1 MSGSPLYERVE
12 SVLVGDIADGSLPP
26 DAQLPSED
34 GLVARFKVSRTTVR
48 KAIQN
53 LVERGLVE
61 VRRGKGTFVT
71 QPKITQE
78 LTELTGFVEDMQA
91 LGRTPT
97 ARLLDRRVVAADQVV
112 ARHLA
117 LAPGTLVVRLQR
129 VRLAD
134 GVAISFDE
142 TYLPRELGEKVA
154 ENDLEAEP
162 VFALLEIKY
171 DTPLVEA
178 EYKLEAVAADPV
190 AAHALQV
197 SAGSP
202 IFLIERTS
210 YTTGNRPV
218 DYERL
223 HYRGDLIRFVT
234 RLARRPRGPGARVT
248 AHERTQSAAAA
259 TDPCPAGASPFDDS
273 YYGDRVDGAPNRF
286 PRRGLGGN
294 R

>member
-1 MSGSPLYERVE
+1 M
-12 SVLVGDIADGSLPP
+12 
-26 DAQLPSED
+26 PSED
-34 GLVARFKVSRTTVR
+34 GLVERFKVSRTTVR

-97 ARLLDRRVVAADQVV
+97 ARLLDKRVVAADEAV
-112 ARHLA
+112 AHHLHWRPGRWWSGSGVFA
-117 LAPGTLVVRLQR
+117 WPTVWRCLRRDILASR
-129 VRLAD
+129 
-134 GVAISFDE
+134 I
-142 TYLPRELGEKVA
+142 GEKVA
-154 ENDLEAEP
+154 DNDLEAEP
-162 VFALLEIKY
+162 VFALLENKY

-178 EYKLEAVAADPV
+178 EYKLEAAAADPV
-190 AAHALQV
+190 AAQALQV
-197 SAGSP
+197 PAGSP

-234 RLARRPRGPGARVT
+234 RLARRPKAPTQTPGLT
-248 AHERTQSAAAA
+248 
-259 TDPCPAGASPFDDS
+259 
-273 YYGDRVDGAPNRF
+273 
-286 PRRGLGGN
+286 
-294 R
+294 

>member
-1 MSGSPLYERVE
+1 MSRSPLYERVE
-12 SVLVGDIADGSLPP
+12 SVLASDIADGSLPP
-26 DAQLPSED
+26 ETQLPSED

-48 KAIQN
+48 KAVEN

-61 VRRGKGTFVT
+61 IRRGKGTFVT
-71 QPKITQE
+71 RPKITQE

-97 ARLLDRRVVAADQVV
+97 ARLLDKLVVAADEAV
-112 ARHLA
+112 AGRLA
-117 LAPGTLVVRLQR
+117 LAPGTLVVRLRR

-134 GVAISFDE
+134 SVAISFDE

-154 ENDLEAEP
+154 ENNLAAEP
-162 VFALLEIKY
+162 VFALLELKY
-171 DTPLVEA
+171 DTPLIEA
-178 EYKLEAVAADPV
+178 EYKLEAAAADLVV
-190 AAHALQV
+190 AEALGV

-234 RLARRPRGPGARVT
+234 RLARHPR
-248 AHERTQSAAAA
+248 A
-259 TDPCPAGASPFDDS
+259 T
-273 YYGDRVDGAPNRF
+273 VQK
-286 PRRGLGGN
+286 
-294 R
+294 

>member
-1 MSGSPLYERVE
+1 M
-12 SVLVGDIADGSLPP
+12 PP
-26 DAQLPSED
+26 ED
-34 GLVARFKVSRTTVR
+34 GLVERFKVSRTTVR

-91 LGRTPT
+91 LGRRPT
-97 ARLLDRRVVAADQVV
+97 ARLLDKRIVAANEAV
-112 ARHLA
+112 AHHLA
-117 LAPGTLVVRLQR
+117 LTPGMLVVRLRR
-129 VRLAD
+129 VRLVD
-134 GVAISFDE
+134 GVAMSFDE

-154 ENDLEAEP
+154 ENDLRAEP
-162 VFALLEIKY
+162 VFALLENKY
-171 DTPLVEA
+171 DTPLIEA
-178 EYKLEAVAADPV
+178 EYKLEAAAADAV
-190 AAHALQV
+190 AAHTLQV
-197 SAGSP
+197 PVGSP

-234 RLARRPRGPGARVT
+234 RLARRAKASIQSQQGP
-248 AHERTQSAAAA
+248 AALAVS
-259 TDPCPAGASPFDDS
+259 GH
-273 YYGDRVDGAPNRF
+273 
-286 PRRGLGGN
+286 RGLPLN
-294 R
+294 E

>member
-1 MSGSPLYERVE
+1 MSRSPLYERVE
-12 SVLVGDIADGSLPP
+12 SVLAGDIADGSLPP
-26 DAQLPSED
+26 ETQLPPEE
-34 GLVARFKVSRTTVR
+34 GLIERFKVSRTTVR

-71 QPKITQE
+71 QPRITQE

-91 LGRTPT
+91 AGRTPT
-97 ARLLDRRVVAADQVV
+97 ARLLDKRIVAADEAV
-112 ARHLA
+112 AHHLA
-117 LAPGTLVVRLQR
+117 LAPGTLVIRLQR

-134 GVAISFDE
+134 GVAMSFDE
-142 TYLPRELGEKVA
+142 TYLPRDIGEKVA

-162 VFALLEIKY
+162 VFALLENKY

-178 EYKLEAVAADPV
+178 EYQLEAAAADPV
-190 AAHALQV
+190 VARALQV
-197 SAGSP
+197 PVRSP

-210 YTTGNRPV
+210 YTAGNRPI

-234 RLARRPRGPGARVT
+234 RVVRRAR
-248 AHERTQSAAAA
+248 
-259 TDPCPAGASPFDDS
+259 ASIQ
-273 YYGDRVDGAPNRF
+273 R
-286 PRRGLGGN
+286 
-294 R
+294 